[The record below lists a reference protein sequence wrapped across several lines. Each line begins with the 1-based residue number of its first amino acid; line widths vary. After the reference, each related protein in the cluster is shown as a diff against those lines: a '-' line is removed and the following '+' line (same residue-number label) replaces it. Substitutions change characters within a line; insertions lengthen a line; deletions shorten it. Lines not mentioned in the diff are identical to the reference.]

1 MTPVLLSPGHG
12 TGPWYLLVL
21 GLAAAG
27 GAVLLGGSLAA
38 FLRRGSRS
46 HLLVALALGT
56 LLART
61 ALAAGATWG
70 TVGTDVHHFGE
81 HVLDVAMAGLV
92 IAAVVYA
99 RTTRGSTL

>member
-1 MTPVLLSPGHG
+1 MNPASLEIGHVG
-12 TGPWYLLVL
+12 GPWYVLVL

-27 GAVLLGGSLAA
+27 GAVLLGGGLAA
-38 FLRRGSRS
+38 FLQRRSRPY
-46 HLLVALALGT
+46 LLVALALGT

-61 ALAAGATWG
+61 ALAVGATWG
-70 TVGTDVHHFGE
+70 AVGEEVHHFGE

-99 RTTRGSTL
+99 RRAGGTTT